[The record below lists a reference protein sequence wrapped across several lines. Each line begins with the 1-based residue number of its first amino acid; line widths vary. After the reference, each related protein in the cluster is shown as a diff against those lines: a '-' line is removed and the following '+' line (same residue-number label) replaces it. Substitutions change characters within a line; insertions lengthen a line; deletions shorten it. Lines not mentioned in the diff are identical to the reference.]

1 MYRLNQEEGRYR
13 VLLIGIGG
21 NTEEEKGSFCHNLSK
36 NFGISLP
43 LLKKIVDRCPII
55 LKKNLSLKKA
65 ETLAKTLKSYG
76 ASVSVEERRYLLP
89 ISLEFQEL
97 VPHQLALESSYLKK
111 PSRGTWSVIGRAK
124 NISYETLSDN
134 WALIQLFDAFEE
146 FITFEEAPLPI
157 NPLPPGEVSPFKVV
171 FEGDFTIKRI
181 SIAFKNASGLPIPT
195 VDKRKKGEW
204 VEVEINDE
212 GVRFYPPPWI
222 SKELEGRS
230 QIIELTE
237 PAEEMLMEK
246 GKEIPKET
254 VSHLNQEVS
263 SFPGEE
269 IREKQRR
276 DAEEFA
282 EESLLLTLD
291 GDSSERIF
299 EPSPKDFE
307 IAPNLPGGNGYP
319 AGDELKIAFE
329 GETFQT
335 LPPHGPEELEGTT
348 EEGEALG
355 DLEPHSYDEE
365 VTEESRVD
373 VSVFEEATQLLEDIS
388 EGTKEIEVEEKI
400 EETGKR
406 GVEEVEEEKVEEEK
420 VEEEETP
427 TFLWIENF
435 RDAVETYYQKP
446 HDIFSIWFEECRKEG
461 EFKNP
466 LHSLLTILVH
476 ARFEQGDQS
485 IKALENTQ
493 RVFKLIIQPN
503 LLLEEVPPLEGT
515 PFASG
520 EIWKELFYKAIPKVQ
535 QIGNA
540 ILEKNRWRAF
550 DLEQAIQ
557 VIPHMGH
564 PNSQIAIRWINKLI
578 PDVVE
583 LNFSDTSIS
592 IDESLY
598 RVASRL
604 GIVDP
609 HFDYYQGRNSMG
621 DIRIQSFAKMAF
633 PQNPVKIE
641 EPMAWVGGGKE
652 QGGHCFPTQPGCE
665 GCLFETFCPKLYIHF
680 NPSEKGMRE

>member
-21 NTEEEKGSFCHNLSK
+21 NTEEEKDSFCHNLSK
-36 NFGISLP
+36 HFSISLP
-43 LLKKIVDRCPII
+43 LLEKIVDRCPII

-124 NISYETLSDN
+124 NISDETLSDS

-181 SIAFKNASGLPIPT
+181 SIAFKNASGQPIPT
-195 VDKRKKGEW
+195 VDKRKKREW

-212 GVRFYPPPWI
+212 SVRFYSPPWI
-222 SKELEGRS
+222 SKEVEGRS

-237 PAEEMLMEK
+237 PAEEMVMEK

-254 VSHLNQEVS
+254 VSHLNQEVG

-276 DAEEFA
+276 DAEEFS
-282 EESLLLTLD
+282 EESLSLTLD
-291 GDSSERIF
+291 EDSSERMI
-299 EPSPKDFE
+299 EPSAKDFE

-329 GETFQT
+329 RETFQS
-335 LPPHGPEELEGTT
+335 LPPHGSEELEETI

-365 VTEESRVD
+365 VIEESRVD

-388 EGTKEIEVEEKI
+388 EGTKEIEGEEKI
-400 EETGKR
+400 EESGKR
-406 GVEEVEEEKVEEEK
+406 GVEEEK

-427 TFLWIENF
+427 AFLWIENF

-493 RVFKLIIQPN
+493 RVFRLIVQPN

-520 EIWKELFYKAIPKVQ
+520 EIWKELLYRAIPKVQ

-564 PNSQIAIRWINKLI
+564 PNSQMAIRWINKLI

-592 IDESLY
+592 IDENLY

-621 DIRIQSFAKMAF
+621 NIRIQSFAKLAF

-641 EPMAWVGGGKE
+641 EPMAWIGGGKE
-652 QGGHCFPTQPGCE
+652 QGGHCFSTQPGCE
-665 GCLFETFCPKLYIHF
+665 ECLFETFCPKLYIHF

>member
-1 MYRLNQEEGRYR
+1 MVRLNQEEGRYR

-21 NTEEEKGSFCHNLSK
+21 NTEEEKDSFCHSISK
-36 NFGISLP
+36 NYGIPVP

-76 ASVSVEERRYLLP
+76 ATLSVEERRNLPP

-111 PSRGTWSVIGRAK
+111 APRGTWSVIGRVK
-124 NISYETLSDN
+124 NISDEMLSDT
-134 WALIQLFDAFEE
+134 WALIQLFDALEE

-157 NPLPPGEVSPFKVV
+157 NPLPPEEVSPFKVV

-181 SIAFKNASGLPIPT
+181 SVAFKNASGQPIPT
-195 VDKRKKGEW
+195 VDKRKKREW

-212 GVRFYPPPWI
+212 DVRFYSPPGI
-222 SKELEGRS
+222 SKEIEGRP
-230 QIIELTE
+230 QVIELTE
-237 PAEEMLMEK
+237 PAEEMVMEK
-246 GKEIPKET
+246 EIEIPRET
-254 VSHLNQEVS
+254 IPLLKQEVGFS
-263 SFPGEE
+263 LGEE
-269 IREKQRR
+269 IREERGR
-276 DAEEFA
+276 DAEEIF
-282 EESLLLTLD
+282 EEPLSLTLD
-291 GDSSERIF
+291 EDSSERMP
-299 EPSPKDFE
+299 EPLAKDFE
-307 IAPNLPGGNGYP
+307 IASNLQDGNEYP
-319 AGDELKIAFE
+319 VGEELKSAFE
-329 GETFQT
+329 HETFQT
-335 LPPHGPEELEGTT
+335 LPPYISEELKETT
-348 EEGEALG
+348 EEEKALG
-355 DLEPHSYDEE
+355 DLEPHPDDGE
-365 VTEESRVD
+365 VTEESRFD
-373 VSVFEEATQLLEDIS
+373 ASVFEEATQLLEDIS
-388 EGTKEIEVEEKI
+388 GGNEEV
-400 EETGKR
+400 
-406 GVEEVEEEKVEEEK
+406 EVEEEKVEEEK
-420 VEEEETP
+420 VEEGKVEEEKVEEGKVEEEGP
-427 TFLWIENF
+427 PLFPWIEYF

-476 ARFEQGDQS
+476 ARFEQGNQS

-493 RVFKLIIQPN
+493 RVFRLIVQPN
-503 LLLEEVPPLEGT
+503 LLLEEIPPLEGT

-520 EIWKELFYKAIPKVQ
+520 EIWKELFYRAIPKVQ

-540 ILEKNRWRAF
+540 ILEENRWRAF
-550 DLEQAIQ
+550 DLEQAIRI
-557 VIPHMGH
+557 IPHMGH
-564 PNSQIAIRWINKLI
+564 PNSQMAIRWINQLI

-583 LNFSDTSIS
+583 LNFSDTPIS
-592 IDESLY
+592 IGESLY

-621 DIRIQSFAKMAF
+621 DIKIQSFAKMAF

-641 EPMAWVGGGKE
+641 EPMACMGSDKE
-652 QGGHCFPTQPGCE
+652 KGGHCFPTQPRCE
-665 GCLFETFCPKLYIHF
+665 GCLFETFCPRLYVKF

>member
-13 VLLIGIGG
+13 VLLLGIGG
-21 NTEEEKGSFCHNLSK
+21 NTEEEKDSFSHNLSK
-36 NFGISLP
+36 NFSISLP

-124 NISYETLSDN
+124 NISDETLSDS

-157 NPLPPGEVSPFKVV
+157 NPLPPGEFSPFKVV

-181 SIAFKNASGLPIPT
+181 SIAFKNASGQPIPT

-212 GVRFYPPPWI
+212 GVRFYSPPWI

-237 PAEEMLMEK
+237 PAEEMVMEE

-254 VSHLNQEVS
+254 VSHLNQEVG

-276 DAEEFA
+276 DTEEFS
-282 EESLLLTLD
+282 EESLSLTLD
-291 GDSSERIF
+291 EDSSERMF
-299 EPSPKDFE
+299 EPSAKDFD
-307 IAPNLPGGNGYP
+307 IAPDLPGGNGYP
-319 AGDELKIAFE
+319 EGDEFKIAFE
-329 GETFQT
+329 RETFQT
-335 LPPHGPEELEGTT
+335 RPPHGLEELEETT

-355 DLEPHSYDEE
+355 DLKPHSYDEE
-365 VTEESRVD
+365 LVEESRVD
-373 VSVFEEATQLLEDIS
+373 VSVFEEPTQLLEDIS
-388 EGTKEIEVEEKI
+388 EGTKEIEGEEKI
-400 EETGKR
+400 EETGER
-406 GVEEVEEEKVEEEK
+406 GVEEEK

-427 TFLWIENF
+427 AFLWIENF

-493 RVFKLIIQPN
+493 RVFRLIVQPN
-503 LLLEEVPPLEGT
+503 LLLEEVPPLEGP
-515 PFASG
+515 PFAS
-520 EIWKELFYKAIPKVQ
+520 EKIWKELFYRAIPKVQ

-540 ILEKNRWRAF
+540 ILEKNRWRAY

-564 PNSQIAIRWINKLI
+564 PNSQIAIRRINKLI
-578 PDVVE
+578 SDVVE
-583 LNFSDTSIS
+583 LDFSDTSIS

-641 EPMAWVGGGKE
+641 EPMAWIGGGKE